1 MNSKIRNLQVEILS
15 NNWYTLRKATFDY
28 QQKDGT
34 WQTQSREAYDRGN
47 GAAILLYNNQSKTV
61 ILTQQF
67 RMPTYLNGNETGMMI
82 EVCAGLLD
90 ADNPEDCIRKETQE
104 ETGYVITDVE
114 KVFEVYMSPGSVTEI
129 LYFFVATYNK
139 NQQITEGGGVEDE
152 EDIDV
157 LELDFNKALGMIKT
171 GAIKDA
177 KTIMLL
183 QYAQINQLITY
194 SKS

>member
-1 MNSKIRNLQVEILS
+1 MNSKIRNLQVKILS

-157 LELDFNKALGMIKT
+157 LELDFKKALSMIKT

-194 SKS
+194 SES